1 MDIFCEKCQEKVGQ
15 IADEKIPVGKKVSV
29 SCPKCGD
36 KIYFARPAE
45 MSGVAAPPQPT
56 APAPARKETPPGAN
70 SAPPVAA
77 GNPAGYDFAIM
88 DVIREAWDKTSGVKG
103 TLWGGFIVMFLI
115 VTALSVVM
123 GLLVAFSGGGSA
135 AAALSMAMQ
144 ITVTVAMYPL
154 MTGVIMIGIR
164 RAVDLPVDYKMVF
177 GYFGYLLPI
186 IISAVLTSIMTTIG
200 FLLLIIP
207 GIYLSLAYVMVWPL
221 IVERDMTPWKA
232 METSRKAIHRKWFKV
247 FGLYFVTGLIVSISA
262 IPFGIGLIWTMP
274 MAVMVTGILYRDI
287 FGVSAKA

>member
-1 MDIFCEKCQEKVGQ
+1 MDIFCEKCQQNVGK
-15 IADEKIPVGKKVSV
+15 IADEKIPVGKKVSI

-45 MSGVAAPPQPT
+45 MSGPAASPQPT
-56 APAPARKETPPGAN
+56 GPAPASIEKPTAVKT
-70 SAPPVAA
+70 STAA
-77 GNPAGYDFAIM
+77 GDPGGYDFAIM
-88 DVIREAWDKTSGVKG
+88 DVIREAWEKTSGVKG
-103 TLWGGFIVMFLI
+103 TLWGGFIVMSLI
-115 VTALSVVM
+115 ILALSTVM
-123 GLLVAFSGGGSA
+123 GILVSFSGGGSA

-144 ITVTVAMYPL
+144 MTVTVAMYPL

-186 IISAVLTSIMTTIG
+186 IISAVLTSIMTTLG

-207 GIYLSLAYVMVWPL
+207 GMYLSLAYVMVWPL
-221 IVERDMTPWKA
+221 IVERDMGPWEA
-232 METSRKAIHRKWFKV
+232 METSRKAVHRKWFKV

>member
-1 MDIFCEKCQEKVGQ
+1 MDIFCEKCQQNVGK
-15 IADEKIPVGKKVSV
+15 IADEKIPVGKKVSI

-45 MSGVAAPPQPT
+45 MSVSAA
-56 APAPARKETPPGAN
+56 
-70 SAPPVAA
+70 SAPTSTEKTPEVNTSTTA
-77 GNPAGYDFAIM
+77 GDPEGYDFAIM
-88 DVIREAWDKTSGVKG
+88 DIIREAWEKTSGVKG
-103 TLWGGFIVMFLI
+103 TLWGGLIIMFLI
-115 VTALSVVM
+115 ILALSTVM
-123 GLLVAFSGGGSA
+123 VILVSFSGGGSA

-144 ITVTVAMYPL
+144 MTVTVAMYPL

-164 RAVDLPVDYKMVF
+164 RAVDLEVDYKMVF

-186 IISAVLTSIMTTIG
+186 IISAVLTSIMTSLG

-221 IVERDMTPWKA
+221 IVEREMTPWQA

-274 MAVMVTGILYRDI
+274 MSVMVTGVLYRDI